1 MEIKTREL
9 GKINPKKKFQ
19 NKEQAKTLKELSEV
33 EIGNQF
39 TKLFKVTIVKDDR
52 RICRHFYDDLFFSYI
67 CSKQE
72 DIPKIMQSMV
82 AKTVIVGKGLKI

>member
-1 MEIKTREL
+1 M
-9 GKINPKKKFQ
+9 
-19 NKEQAKTLKELSEV
+19 
-33 EIGNQF
+33 
-39 TKLFKVTIVKDDR
+39 IVKDHQ

-72 DIPKIMQSMV
+72 DIPKVMQIMV